1 MKKFILFLLA
11 ILFIFSS
18 IIPAYADSQ
27 YTAFQNIMKT
37 YNITTKYGIDPAIVA
52 CENNS
57 NCYNALYMYAKK
69 YHTTVGS
76 GKYEIN
82 PNTPAENTNSSS
94 SSGPAPKTSSAA
106 KPDTNASVGTFSSW
120 LQKTITNPN
129 GISTVPEDIWGTTGL
144 SGTAELAPF
153 MEKLGYAI
161 LIFSFIFNLYMN
173 LYRYSVG
180 LESQAK
186 PYFHLFFSFIL
197 SASFIYAWSYNSGGS
212 GNIFY
217 EYLSVIN
224 NMYNSILNGI
234 MGASIIVGLLHN
246 IHHTTTVITNEVHNT
261 KTGGWSWNPL
271 SWASAAV
278 GAVVGY
284 LIKSIGELII
294 TIALDILYFLYL
306 IISYLVYLV
315 QLFFLGTLYAVFP
328 IILGVNLGDYA
339 KDMKVLQNWT
349 KWFVEVSFWGI
360 FISLEFTIFAYIVG
374 NHFADS
380 NSIISPL
387 TAVLLLI
394 VMTFL
399 PLAGPILIHKIL
411 GLHSASGNANLQNHI
426 KGITGRNNGE
436 GDSGSKNKDK
446 AKEAAKAIAT
456 GGASI
461 PADMV
466 KDGLK
471 KGVQEATNSIK
482 EQGGT
487 SAGGIAPGAS
497 TKRNTQA

>member
-1 MKKFILFLLA
+1 MKKLILFLL
-11 ILFIFSS
+11 LFLGIALISGS
-18 IIPAYADSQ
+18 AYAMEP
-27 YTAFQNIMKT
+27 YAGE
-37 YNITTKYGIDPAIVA
+37 TTP
-52 CENNS
+52 
-57 NCYNALYMYAKK
+57 
-69 YHTTVGS
+69 T
-76 GKYEIN
+76 
-82 PNTPAENTNSSS
+82 TPAATTPTTSGTATTTAGKTSTGTDTICNNHGSCVKGTTAKAVPDTNSS
-94 SSGPAPKTSSAA
+94 
-106 KPDTNASVGTFSSW
+106 VGSFSSW
-120 LQKTITNPN
+120 LKKTVKNPN

-144 SGTAELAPF
+144 AGTAELASF

-161 LIFSFIFNLYMN
+161 LIFSFIYNLYMN

-224 NMYNSILNGI
+224 NMYNSIVNGI
-234 MGASIIVGLLHN
+234 MGASVIVGLLHN

-271 SWASAAV
+271 SWASAAI

-294 TIALDILYFLYL
+294 TIALDLLYFLYL

-339 KDMKVLQNWT
+339 NNMKVLQNWT

-394 VMTFL
+394 IMTFL
-399 PLAGPILIHKIL
+399 PLAGPILIHKIF
-411 GLHSASGNANLQNHI
+411 GLHSASSHANLQNHI
-426 KGITGRNNGE
+426 KGLTGRNNSSDSDSKGE
-436 GDSGSKNKDK
+436 TQGK
-446 AKEAAKAIAT
+446 AKMAAKAAAT
-456 GGASI
+456 GGASV
-461 PADMV
+461 PADMA
-466 KDGLK
+466 KEGLK
-471 KGVQEATNSIK
+471 KGVQEASNTIK

-487 SAGGIAPGAS
+487 SGGGIAPGAS
-497 TKRNTQA
+497 TKRNAQA

>member
-1 MKKFILFLLA
+1 MNKLILLLTVGIGIISMA
-11 ILFIFSS
+11 SS
-18 IIPAYADSQ
+18 AYAGTNLYLACKNKGGTLNSSGQCIIPA
-27 YTAFQNIMKT
+27 KT
-37 YNITTKYGIDPAIVA
+37 TPTTN
-52 CENNS
+52 NNS
-57 NCYNALYMYAKK
+57 G
-69 YHTTVGS
+69 GS
-76 GKYEIN
+76 SG
-82 PNTPAENTNSSS
+82 S
-94 SSGPAPKTSSAA
+94 SSGGSGNTTTSSGSTTCTNPKGCGPTTTA
-106 KPDTNASVGTFSSW
+106 KAVPDTNGSVGSFSSW

-161 LIFSFIFNLYMN
+161 LIFSFIYNLYMN

-224 NMYNSILNGI
+224 NMYNSIINGI
-234 MGASIIVGLLHN
+234 MGASVIVDLLHN

-294 TIALDILYFLYL
+294 TIALDLLYFLYL
-306 IISYLVYLV
+306 FISYLVYLI

-339 KDMKVLQNWT
+339 SNMKVLQNWT

-394 VMTFL
+394 IMAFL
-399 PLAGPILIHKIL
+399 PLAGPILIHKIF
-411 GLHSASGNANLQNHI
+411 GLHSASSHANLQNHI
-426 KGITGRNNGE
+426 KGLTGRN
-436 GDSGSKNKDK
+436 DSSNSNKGKSQDK
-446 AKEAAKAIAT
+446 AKMAAKAVAT
-456 GGASI
+456 GGTSL
-461 PADMV
+461 PADMA
-466 KDGLK
+466 KEGLK
-471 KGVQEATNSIK
+471 KGVQEASNTINQTGDGKIS
-482 EQGGT
+482 
-487 SAGGIAPGAS
+487 PGS
-497 TKRNTQA
+497 PTKRNGKE

>member
-1 MKKFILFLLA
+1 MKKIIVFLVVVLM
-11 ILFIFSS
+11 STS
-18 IIPAYADSQ
+18 AYAMGSPQDTNPNAPN
-27 YTAFQNIMKT
+27 YYPPPKT
-37 YNITTKYGIDPAIVA
+37 KTTTTTPA
-52 CENNS
+52 
-57 NCYNALYMYAKK
+57 
-69 YHTTVGS
+69 TTTSGS
-76 GKYEIN
+76 GSTTTTTSGSGTTTTCANATKGC
-82 PNTPAENTNSSS
+82 
-94 SSGPAPKTSSAA
+94 GPATSSKAV
-106 KPDTNASVGTFSSW
+106 PDTNASVGTFSSW
-120 LQKTITNPN
+120 LKKTITNPN

-161 LIFSFIFNLYMN
+161 LIFSFIYNLYMN

-224 NMYNSILNGI
+224 NMYNSIINGI
-234 MGASIIVGLLHN
+234 MGASVIVGLLHN

-306 IISYLVYLV
+306 IISYLVYLI

-328 IILGVNLGDYA
+328 IVLGVNLGDYA
-339 KDMKVLQNWT
+339 NNMKVLQNWT
-349 KWFVEVSFWGI
+349 KWFIEVSLWGI
-360 FISLEFTIFAYIVG
+360 FISLEFTIFAYIIG

-399 PLAGPILIHKIL
+399 PLAGPILIHKIF
-411 GLHSASGNANLQNHI
+411 GLHAASSNANLQNHI
-426 KGITGRNNGE
+426 KGMSGRNN
-436 GDSGSKNKDK
+436 SNGSKNSESRDK
-446 AKEAAKAIAT
+446 AKMAAKAVAT
-456 GGASI
+456 GGASV
-461 PADMV
+461 PADMA
-466 KDGLK
+466 KEGLK
-471 KGVQEATNSIK
+471 KGVQEANNTIK

-487 SAGGIAPGAS
+487 SGGGIAPGAS
-497 TKRNTQA
+497 TKRNTKA